1 MPTDTGIWEQEEANQ
16 YHDFSYRLAQYI
28 GQYLPKNKQ
37 VIDLGCGLA
46 TYLRYLHDIGFTK
59 LLGVEGTQLTNFE
72 FGNILVHDLSIPI
85 EIDKKGNVICLEVGE
100 HIAKEYE
107 DVVIDNICK
116 LCADDGFII
125 MSWAIPTQDGI
136 GHVNCQHN
144 IYILDKIAKKG
155 FSLLLDDTLRV
166 RGVVEDRLNYFR
178 NTLMIFKKND
188 NI

>member
-28 GQYLPKNKQ
+28 GQYFPKNKQ

-46 TYLRYLHDIGFTK
+46 TYLRYLHDIGFTN

-72 FGNILVHDLSIPI
+72 FGNVLVHDLSTPI
-85 EIDKKGNVICLEVGE
+85 ELDKKGNVICLEVGE
-100 HIAKEYE
+100 HIAKKYE

-144 IYILDKIAKKG
+144 IYILDKIVKKG
-155 FSLLLDDTLRV
+155 FSLLLDDTLKV

-178 NTLMIFKKND
+178 NTLMVFKKL
-188 NI
+188 

>member
-1 MPTDTGIWEQEEANQ
+1 MPTDTGIWEQHEANQ

-144 IYILDKIAKKG
+144 IYILDKIAKRG

-178 NTLMIFKKND
+178 NTLMIFKKK
-188 NI
+188 

>member
-1 MPTDTGIWEQEEANQ
+1 MPTDTGIWEQHEANQ

-28 GQYLPKNKQ
+28 GQYFPKNNH

-46 TYLRYLHDIGFTK
+46 TYLRYLHDIGFTD
-59 LLGVEGTQLTNFE
+59 LTGVEGTKLNTFE
-72 FGNILVHDLSIPI
+72 FGNIIVHDLSTPL
-85 EIDKKGNVICLEVGE
+85 ELGKKGNVICLEVGE

-144 IYILDKIAKKG
+144 IYILDKIVKKG
-155 FSLLLDDTLRV
+155 FSLLLDDTLKV

-178 NTLMIFKKND
+178 NTLMVFKKL
-188 NI
+188 